1 MGTCWNSLAI
11 ISPKSATDAIFT
23 GIIFNYFQ
31 THKPQ
36 KSKKIPGGQTGM
48 RKIPKIFPAGR
59 RVLVLRIA
67 RIQRIPRVS
76 LLSLNP
82 LKLKSFLG
90 KLIHPPPPPP
100 PPGPTPALPPPEA
113 PLPPPSHHT
122 GPDKGELVP
131 IVLLMVINGIGTDCC
146 SFLLCFILFISTTG
160 PNT

>member
-100 PPGPTPALPPPEA
+100 P
-113 PLPPPSHHT
+113 SHHT